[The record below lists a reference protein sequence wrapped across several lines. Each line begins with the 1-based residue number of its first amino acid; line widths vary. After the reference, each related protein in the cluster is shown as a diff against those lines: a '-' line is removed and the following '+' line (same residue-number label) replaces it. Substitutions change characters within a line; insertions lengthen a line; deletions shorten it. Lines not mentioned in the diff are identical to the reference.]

1 MSTSRR
7 ATIGLEKRERTRVA
21 LIEATYRVVARKNVD
36 AVTIDDIIVEAGV
49 ARGTFY
55 NYFQTRE
62 EALKAMA
69 TALQVEMGQKMG
81 MPTIQDPAER
91 IAIAI
96 RQLLHRAIQDKTWC
110 TVVVRLGLF
119 EPPSEKVIEDG
130 VIADLRAGIQE
141 NRFQIDSFE
150 AAIALTLGTG
160 LMAARSILAGQA
172 ERDYPEWIAKIVLK
186 SLGIADAEAQEI
198 AFKNLEPLQSESIS

>member
-1 MSTSRR
+1 MNRSRR
-7 ATIGLEKRERTRVA
+7 ADIGLEKRERTRAA

-81 MPTIQDPAER
+81 IPTINDPAER

-96 RQLLHRAIQDKTWC
+96 RQLLHRASQDKTWG
-110 TVVVRLGLF
+110 TVIVRLGLF
-119 EPPSEKVIEDG
+119 EPPSDQAMEGG
-130 VIADLRAGIQE
+130 VIADLRAGVQVD
-141 NRFQIDSFE
+141 RFQIDSFE

-160 LMAARSILAGQA
+160 LMAARSILAGQT
-172 ERDYPEWIAKIVLK
+172 ERDYPEQIAKIILK
-186 SLGIADAEAQEI
+186 SLGIADAEAQAI
-198 AFKNLEPLQSESIS
+198 AFKNLEPFRI